1 MIAVHKG
8 IKSKR
13 IGVTVVIIGVVAIIL
28 AFIIY
33 FLWNTNMKFKTKLRR
48 YLVTLKVSIFWNGL
62 IRFYL

>member
-13 IGVTVVIIGVVAIIL
+13 IGVTVVIIAVVAIIL

-48 YLVTLKVSIFWNGL
+48 YLVTLKVSIFWNGV

>member
-13 IGVTVVIIGVVAIIL
+13 IGVTVVIIVVVAIIL

-33 FLWNTNMKFKTKLRR
+33 FLWNTNMKFKTKLRW

>member
-13 IGVTVVIIGVVAIIL
+13 IGVTVVIIAVVAIIL